1 MLQYPRPLSDLIDT
15 LSRIPTIGKKTAGRI
30 ALHLLQDKEL
40 ALDISSAIT
49 EALNQIK
56 ECSICNNIS
65 TDDICEIC
73 ASPRRDKSLIT
84 VISDVRDLI
93 ALENATD
100 YNGTYHILGGL
111 ISPLNNIT
119 PATLNIDSLLRR
131 TQDSEE
137 EVVEVIIATNHS
149 IEGDATALYLANIL
163 KPRNIKVSRIALGL
177 PVGGDL
183 DYADQ
188 ITIMRSIAG
197 RTEL

>member
-40 ALDISSAIT
+40 AADISSAIT
-49 EALNQIK
+49 AALNQIT

-65 TDDICEIC
+65 TENVCEIC
-73 ASPRRDKSLIT
+73 ASPRRDKSVIT
-84 VISDVRDLI
+84 VVSDVRDLI

-119 PATLNIDSLLRR
+119 PETLNVEKLLHRA
-131 TQDSEE
+131 QDPEE
-137 EVVEVIIATNHS
+137 EVAEVIIATNHS

-163 KPRNIKVSRIALGL
+163 KPLNIKVSRIALGL